1 MRAYWAFPGFVK
13 GYEYKNKYGEKEV
26 LNVEA
31 L

>member
-1 MRAYWAFPGFVK
+1 MHSYYAFPGFVK
-13 GYEYKNKYGEKEV
+13 GYKYKNKYGKKEV